1 MHVASDIRHMNLHG
15 KVARS
20 PLNRYSL
27 GTTHPICS
35 SHEDA
40 FWAVDV
46 NVSPSKPPQ
55 GGFAVS

>member
-1 MHVASDIRHMNLHG
+1 MYIDADNQSKKHHDN
-15 KVARS
+15 VARS
-20 PLNRYSL
+20 AATGYSL
-27 GTTHPICS
+27 FTTHPICS